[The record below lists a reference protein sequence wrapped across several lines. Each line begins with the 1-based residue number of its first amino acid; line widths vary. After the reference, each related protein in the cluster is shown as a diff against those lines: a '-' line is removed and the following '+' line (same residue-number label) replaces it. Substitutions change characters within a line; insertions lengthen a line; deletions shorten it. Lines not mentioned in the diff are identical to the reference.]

1 MIAAAISTTTINMK
15 FDIQQIQIEPG
26 DILIGFTD
34 GVIEAVAPNGDFFTR
49 NRLLSVLERPP
60 SSAAR
65 LIERIKSE
73 VSVHI
78 QNAQLS
84 DDITMLA
91 VQRLNNDKAGDRI

>member
-1 MIAAAISTTTINMK
+1 
-15 FDIQQIQIEPG
+15 
-26 DILIGFTD
+26 
-34 GVIEAVAPNGDFFTR
+34 
-49 NRLLSVLERPP
+49 LSVLKRSP
-60 SSAAR
+60 SSAAG
-65 LIERIKSE
+65 LIELIKSE